1 MASEKHIQSGDVTL
15 HDISI
20 TAVNGEVYKVNH
32 IKAELNIY
40 EDIANA
46 FLYGNVVVHDAL
58 NLLMGL
64 PITGQETIDIHFQL
78 PGDVGS
84 TIQQTFNVYKITDLN
99 NDESLYARNYIIHFV
114 SRESYKDS
122 QKKIQQAFVGK
133 SVSDIATIIFNTHL
147 KIDKP
152 LVIEATSAVHNLIIP
167 HLSPKEALQW
177 LAKRAYSATN
187 RSSNYMFWE
196 DHDQFNFRTV
206 DSLIGRT
213 DFDHQYYYSPASAII
228 DKEQG
233 KRQHSIIER
242 FAIAKTTD
250 VLANLSRGMYR
261 SDMLVHDIVRK
272 TYKKYEYDYDTD
284 FADPVHRP
292 KHLEYH
298 TMHNQD
304 QSDFIT
310 GAKADYFLGTSY
322 RREFATYANLDTF
335 TKPHMMEVF
344 VQKRDSTFVR
354 FNNFVATVEIPGD
367 SYRKPGDVIYIDM
380 PNPSGLDTSIDKYD
394 KYYTGKF
401 LVTQVRHKITGT
413 VFTTVLQVIKE
424 SFDEE
429 ID

>member
-1 MASEKHIQSGDVTL
+1 MPSSGWVLEQRLRT
-15 HDISI
+15 
-20 TAVNGEVYKVNH
+20 
-32 IKAELNIY
+32 
-40 EDIANA
+40 
-46 FLYGNVVVHDAL
+46 
-58 NLLMGL
+58 
-64 PITGQETIDIHFQL
+64 
-78 PGDVGS
+78 
-84 TIQQTFNVYKITDLN
+84 
-99 NDESLYARNYIIHFV
+99 R
-114 SRESYKDS
+114 SR
-122 QKKIQQAFVGK
+122 Q
-133 SVSDIATIIFNTHL
+133 
-147 KIDKP
+147 
-152 LVIEATSAVHNLIIP
+152 
-167 HLSPKEALQW
+167 
-177 LAKRAYSATN
+177 
-187 RSSNYMFWE
+187 
-196 DHDQFNFRTV
+196 
-206 DSLIGRT
+206 
-213 DFDHQYYYSPASAII
+213 
-228 DKEQG
+228 QG